1 MTGKHKQQPTAL
13 TAHNVSEVVF
23 QAKPRTKSFR
33 LTGSALATLFI
44 SSAMEGYWDPL
55 YASTC
60 NANKHTFTMS
70 ITQHTI
76 EATPS

>member
-1 MTGKHKQQPTAL
+1 MHRHELYDTQNTISNAL

-33 LTGSALATLFI
+33 WTGSELATLLI
-44 SSAMEGYWDPL
+44 SSAIEGYWEPL

-60 NANKHTFTMS
+60 KQTHMHRVNHTAYS
-70 ITQHTI
+70 L
-76 EATPS
+76 E